1 MKKVTETIANAFAQ
15 GSKKSLGN
23 TMTDGNAVFLHGNKI
38 AEWRENGLCMSLAG
52 WNTVT
57 TRERLNGIAQV
68 LGLKV
73 GFTQKA
79 FEPYLNGKLIDENA
93 WHNVSQ
99 IHLDAVEAEKAFD
112 ASPVGQF
119 VASL

>member
-1 MKKVTETIANAFAQ
+1 MKKITETIANAFAQ
-15 GSKKSLGN
+15 GAKKSVGN

-38 AEWRENGLCMSLAG
+38 AEWREDGLHMSLAG

-79 FEPYLNGKLIDENA
+79 FEPYLNRKLIDSTD
-93 WHNVSQ
+93 WHNVRQ
-99 IHLDAVEAEKAFD
+99 AHMEAVDAEKAFD
-112 ASPVGQF
+112 ASHVGEF
-119 VASL
+119 VNSL